1 MAIEFSPE
9 GEIKAA
15 CVDGYSN
22 GSISTKFYNPAAVVP
37 YMTQKWNNLN
47 IHNITIKEWT
57 DYVNKVNF
65 DANGE
70 NKYKTMQYR
79 IPELQDCEII
89 STKATD
95 YPGDQTTLSLKRNTQ
110 TYEIEYRKPFQVSE
124 LNDVE
129 LLPGLEY
136 NLTSY
141 FGCYQIVK
149 TSEPDPQ

>member
-1 MAIEFSPE
+1 MQQSYDDGTKKNFLVGRITLKDLQTEYLFDDYDEKDPAKSPQIRVSIGWRNPQEDAYDITSMAIDFSPE

-79 IPELQDCEII
+79 IPEL
-89 STKATD
+89 
-95 YPGDQTTLSLKRNTQ
+95 
-110 TYEIEYRKPFQVSE
+110 
-124 LNDVE
+124 
-129 LLPGLEY
+129 
-136 NLTSY
+136 
-141 FGCYQIVK
+141 
-149 TSEPDPQ
+149 